1 MADVYHEVMRT
12 IWDHNLHFGLWTSEE
27 DESPNRVAAERMTA
41 LHIDKLGAR
50 HGWRVLD
57 LGRRVG
63 TSAFRLAEASHADIV
78 SVSSCAEHVQRANAR
93 AEALFVD
100 EQVRFVHGDP
110 HATTFPDDTF
120 DAAWAV
126 ETLPHLGNRLS
137 VLRELARVVKRAGV
151 VVVSDFVLRRP
162 VEQEVLDEL
171 QPVLATYDID
181 ELPNFAAY
189 PKLLAAAGL
198 QVVELIDL
206 SAETRKTL
214 PRMRDGARR
223 HYDALVAAH
232 GEKAR
237 QYLDQLLS
245 PVALE
250 PSVGY
255 VLAVARV

>member
-1 MADVYHEVMRT
+1 MADVYHEVIRT

-27 DESPNRVAAERMTA
+27 DESSNRIAAERMTA

-78 SVSSCAEHVQRANAR
+78 SVSPCAEHVRLANVR

-100 EQVRFVHGDP
+100 DQVRFVHGDP
-110 HATTFPDDTF
+110 HAMPFTTDAF

-126 ETLPHLGNRLS
+126 ETLPHLGDRPG
-137 VLRELARVVKRAGV
+137 VLRELARVVKPSGV
-151 VVVSDFVLRRP
+151 VVVSDFVQRRP
-162 VEQEVLDEL
+162 VPQVELDEL
-171 QPVLATYDID
+171 RPVLSTYDID
-181 ELPNFAAY
+181 ELPTFAGY

-198 QVVELIDL
+198 QVVELLDL
-206 SAETRKTL
+206 TAETRKTL
-214 PRMRDGARR
+214 RRMQNGARR
-223 HYDALVAAH
+223 HYDALVAAY

-237 QYLDQLLS
+237 QYLDHLLS
-245 PVALE
+245 PIANL
-250 PSVGY
+250 PSLGY

>member
-57 LGRRVG
+57 MGRRVG

-78 SVSSCAEHVQRANAR
+78 SVSPHAEHVARANAR

-100 EQVRFVHGDP
+100 DQVRFVHGDP
-110 HATTFPDDTF
+110 HAVPFPADSF

-126 ETLPHLGNRLS
+126 ETLPHLGNRVG
-137 VLRELARVVKRAGV
+137 VLREMARVVRASGV
-151 VVVSDFVLRRP
+151 VVVSDFVQRRP
-162 VEQEVLDEL
+162 VEQGVLDEL
-171 QPVLATYDID
+171 EPILSTYDID
-181 ELPNFAAY
+181 ELPTFAGY
-189 PKLLAAAGL
+189 PKLLASAGL
-198 QVVELIDL
+198 HVVELVDL
-206 SAETRKTL
+206 STETRKTV
-214 PRMRDGARR
+214 PRMQEGARR

-232 GEKAR
+232 GDAAR
-237 QYLDQLLS
+237 NYLDHLLS
-245 PVALE
+245 PIAVQ
-250 PSVGY
+250 PSLGY